1 MVVKNEQSGKRRM
14 VIDYSRTINRYTS
27 LDAYPLPQIEDI
39 VSELSKYKVFTTVD
53 LKSAYHQ
60 IENLMLFKQVK
71 NCISGADFLSD
82 LQMPY
87 RSFNEQ
93 STLLWLRII
102 YLVAFLTWT
111 ISLSLAKIRKSMT
124 PT

>member
-14 VIDYSRTINRYTS
+14 VIDYSRSINRYTS

-53 LKSAYHQ
+53 LKSPYHQ
-60 IENLMLFKQVK
+60 IELSQRDRELTAFQLVK
-71 NCISGADFLSD
+71 NFIGGADSHSD

-87 RSFNEQ
+87 PSFKEQ
-93 STLLWLRII
+93 SMLL
-102 YLVAFLTWT
+102 
-111 ISLSLAKIRKSMT
+111 
-124 PT
+124 

>member
-1 MVVKNEQSGKRRM
+1 MVAENEQSRKHQM
-14 VIDYSRTINRYTS
+14 VIDHSSTINRYIS

-39 VSELSKYKVFTTVD
+39 VLELSKYKVFTTIA

-60 IENLMLFKQVK
+60 IELNPRDREFTTSLKQVI

-87 RSFNEQ
+87 PSFKEQ
-93 STLLWLRII
+93 SMPL
-102 YLVAFLTWT
+102 
-111 ISLSLAKIRKSMT
+111 
-124 PT
+124 